1 MSNWSHETT
10 DDPVYAD
17 RRNFYKVERWTKD
30 GGLHV
35 SELLYAG
42 NDLEKDREIF
52 AAEKKFRPRPAL
64 HHPPGSSWSSMAAP
78 APAMQHRLPVSGNE
92 IHDALALSQ
101 AS

>member
-30 GGLHV
+30 GLHV

-42 NDLEKDREIF
+42 NDLEKARAIF
-52 AAEKKFRPRPAL
+52 TAEKKFRPGRPYTIRQ
-64 HHPPGSSWSSMAAP
+64 GI
-78 APAMQHRLPVSGNE
+78 RV
-92 IHDALALSQ
+92 LANWRG
-101 AS
+101 